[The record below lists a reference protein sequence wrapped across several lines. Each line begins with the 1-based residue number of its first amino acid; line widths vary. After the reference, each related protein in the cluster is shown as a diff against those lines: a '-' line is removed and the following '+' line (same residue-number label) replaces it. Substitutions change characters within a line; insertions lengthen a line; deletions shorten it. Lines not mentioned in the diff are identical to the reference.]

1 MDKYEYKLKLEQLKN
16 LVEEKDY
23 KTAAEIAD
31 TINWRKVKSSSTLCM
46 VGEIYD
52 RNKQYENS
60 RDILLMAY
68 DRATVGRNIIYRLAL
83 VSLKMGRL
91 EEAKEY
97 YDEFLEIA
105 PYDNLKYV
113 LRYQIAK
120 IEGASLEEQIA
131 ILEEFK
137 SREYMEE
144 WAFELAYLYH
154 RSGNG
159 GKCVEVCDELV
170 LWFGDGKYVEKALE
184 LKMLYQPLNKE
195 QEEKYREFKTH
206 QDGGLEV
213 QPAELME
220 SGKII
225 QDTVR
230 IPDLTASSGRF
241 NTLNLQE
248 ELAKGM
254 QQIME
259 ADTKETLSDTMDNI
273 KKIVD
278 EIPYLK
284 VPQEEGEGKAEE
296 ERYGHIETD
305 EEIDDSLETDFQELL
320 AEDWDG
326 QISFAVPGGDWW
338 EPQVNGQIR
347 IEEVLAE
354 WEKTKHAAE
363 AAMAV
368 AQQRKLESA
377 KARALQEAEELME
390 RLNQIIPKL
399 NAGITPQELLAER
412 YLQNAQL
419 EGAYAGEFS
428 PEDAGM
434 EDMGGGMGAQ
444 ADGMPGMPAGIDPAT
459 GMPLEG
465 MAGMEGMPMG
475 IDPATG
481 MPLEGMAGMEGT
493 PMGIDPATGMPLEGM
508 AGMEGTPMGIDPA
521 TGMPLE
527 GMAGMPEVP
536 AGIDPATGMPL
547 EGMVHPS
554 AGNPQMEETGWG
566 GYPANLM
573 GAYPENPFLGN
584 GRSGIQQFRGNN
596 FGELAMQMSQ
606 TGRFE
611 QDIYGMSA
619 MDTIMPGPDRFQ
631 TGQLMPEVPQTGQA
645 GSGMFQEGYPMP
657 EPLQSQGEL
666 EIGQGEPEL
675 FQTGWEESETFQ
687 AGQPMPEVPK
697 AEEPILEAPP
707 TGQPELELPQAEGSI
722 LEAPPTG
729 QPMPEAP
736 QAEEPILEASQTG
749 QPEQELPQSGQE
761 WEISQTGQPMPE
773 PEEFMDLSGQGAQ
786 GQPVGTMPETGAQG
800 ISQTTGSMPEAGI
813 QGISQTT
820 GSMQQPDGTVIPQI
834 TKPLQEVP
842 QAASP
847 MQGMYTQGIG
857 PMQRPYPRRMPQ
869 VTAPM
874 QGGNPQG
881 MPQATAPMQG
891 GYPQGMPQATV
902 PMQGGYPQG
911 MPQGTGWAQ
920 GMPQRT
926 GPIQGMYAQGI
937 PQGAG
942 SIQCPVG
949 TGIPQATAPIQGE
962 YPQGAGWAQGAYPQR
977 MPQAE
982 LPAQDMAAAG
992 ELSQEAPRTEEMQ
1005 NASRP
1010 TPQWEGEGQAG
1021 SGEPEG
1027 QQAQEPPKPK
1037 KKDAEEYL
1045 ESVFQAAKA
1054 SREEKNQVSTPVLE
1068 SEPKPDPSGAGQDLD
1083 GMGMGTA
1090 PMKAG
1095 WNSPGAGVP
1104 KAPQRPQEAFAM
1116 PEIEVLPEQET
1127 GRKLTEEEREIFS
1140 YFVPVNGMEQQLCQV
1155 LEGALHRRGKNSTS
1169 ATGNILIMG
1178 GRGSGKTVLAT
1189 DLIKVLQKK
1198 DGPTPGKVGKITGD
1212 SLNQK
1217 DLSQLLKK
1225 VAGGYLII
1233 EKAGELTQETVTRLS
1248 LLMEQNTE
1256 GLLFLLEDTRKGIEK
1271 ALGMDLNFAKKF
1283 TERIKI
1289 PVFTSDELV
1298 EFAKA
1303 YADEQECEIDDMG
1316 ILALYNRISNIQ
1328 KLDEATTLSEVK
1340 EIVDLAISSA
1350 ERGGLKKLFGGKK
1363 FSPEGYLYLREK
1375 DFEE

>member
-481 MPLEGMAGMEGT
+481 MPLEGMAGM
-493 PMGIDPATGMPLEGM
+493 
-508 AGMEGTPMGIDPA
+508 
-521 TGMPLE
+521 
-527 GMAGMPEVP
+527 PEVP

-573 GAYPENPFLGN
+573 GAYPESPFLGN

-611 QDIYGMSA
+611 QDLYGMSA
-619 MDTIMPGPDRFQ
+619 MDTIMPGSDRFQ

-687 AGQPMPEVPK
+687 AGQPMPEAPQ

-761 WEISQTGQPMPE
+761 WEISQTGQPMPD

-786 GQPVGTMPETGAQG
+786 SQTVGTMPETGAQG

-813 QGISQTT
+813 QGISQATGAMPDPDVQGISQTT
-820 GSMQQPDGTVIPQI
+820 GPMQQPDGTVIPQI

-847 MQGMYTQGIG
+847 MQGMYAQGTG
-857 PMQRPYPRRMPQ
+857 PMQRPYPQRMPQ
-869 VTAPM
+869 V
-874 QGGNPQG
+874 
-881 MPQATAPMQG
+881 TAPMQG
-891 GYPQGMPQATV
+891 GYPQGMPQVAA

-911 MPQGTGWAQ
+911 MPQGTAWAQ
-920 GMPQRT
+920 RMPQRT

-942 SIQCPVG
+942 SIQRPVG

-982 LPAQDMAAAG
+982 LPAQGMAAEG
-992 ELSQEAPRTEEMQ
+992 ELSQEAPRTEEAQ
-1005 NASRP
+1005 NASQP

-1027 QQAQEPPKPK
+1027 QQAQKPPKPK

-1068 SEPKPDPSGAGQDLD
+1068 SEPKPEPSGAGHDLD
-1083 GMGMGTA
+1083 GIGMGTA

-1169 ATGNILIMG
+1169 ATGYILIMG

>member
-368 AQQRKLESA
+368 AQKRKLESA

-465 MAGMEGMPMG
+465 MAGMEGM
-475 IDPATG
+475 
-481 MPLEGMAGMEGT
+481 
-493 PMGIDPATGMPLEGM
+493 
-508 AGMEGTPMGIDPA
+508 PMGIDPA

-687 AGQPMPEVPK
+687 A
-697 AEEPILEAPP
+697 
-707 TGQPELELPQAEGSI
+707 
-722 LEAPPTG
+722 G

-926 GPIQGMYAQGI
+926 GPIQGIYAQGI

-1068 SEPKPDPSGAGQDLD
+1068 SEPKPEPSGAGHDLD
-1083 GMGMGTA
+1083 GIGMGTA
-1090 PMKAG
+1090 PMKPG

>member
-481 MPLEGMAGMEGT
+481 MPLEGMAGM
-493 PMGIDPATGMPLEGM
+493 
-508 AGMEGTPMGIDPA
+508 
-521 TGMPLE
+521 
-527 GMAGMPEVP
+527 PEVP

-707 TGQPELELPQAEGSI
+707 TGQPELELPKAEGSI

-891 GYPQGMPQATV
+891 GYPQGMPQ
-902 PMQGGYPQG
+902 
-911 MPQGTGWAQ
+911 GTGWAQ

-1068 SEPKPDPSGAGQDLD
+1068 SEPKPEPSGAGHDLD
-1083 GMGMGTA
+1083 GIGMGTA
-1090 PMKAG
+1090 PMKPG

>member
-1 MDKYEYKLKLEQLKN
+1 
-16 LVEEKDY
+16 
-23 KTAAEIAD
+23 
-31 TINWRKVKSSSTLCM
+31 
-46 VGEIYD
+46 
-52 RNKQYENS
+52 
-60 RDILLMAY
+60 
-68 DRATVGRNIIYRLAL
+68 
-83 VSLKMGRL
+83 
-91 EEAKEY
+91 
-97 YDEFLEIA
+97 
-105 PYDNLKYV
+105 
-113 LRYQIAK
+113 
-120 IEGASLEEQIA
+120 
-131 ILEEFK
+131 
-137 SREYMEE
+137 
-144 WAFELAYLYH
+144 
-154 RSGNG
+154 
-159 GKCVEVCDELV
+159 
-170 LWFGDGKYVEKALE
+170 
-184 LKMLYQPLNKE
+184 
-195 QEEKYREFKTH
+195 
-206 QDGGLEV
+206 
-213 QPAELME
+213 
-220 SGKII
+220 
-225 QDTVR
+225 
-230 IPDLTASSGRF
+230 
-241 NTLNLQE
+241 
-248 ELAKGM
+248 
-254 QQIME
+254 
-259 ADTKETLSDTMDNI
+259 
-273 KKIVD
+273 
-278 EIPYLK
+278 
-284 VPQEEGEGKAEE
+284 
-296 ERYGHIETD
+296 
-305 EEIDDSLETDFQELL
+305 
-320 AEDWDG
+320 
-326 QISFAVPGGDWW
+326 
-338 EPQVNGQIR
+338 
-347 IEEVLAE
+347 
-354 WEKTKHAAE
+354 
-363 AAMAV
+363 
-368 AQQRKLESA
+368 
-377 KARALQEAEELME
+377 
-390 RLNQIIPKL
+390 
-399 NAGITPQELLAER
+399 
-412 YLQNAQL
+412 
-419 EGAYAGEFS
+419 
-428 PEDAGM
+428 
-434 EDMGGGMGAQ
+434 
-444 ADGMPGMPAGIDPAT
+444 
-459 GMPLEG
+459 
-465 MAGMEGMPMG
+465 
-475 IDPATG
+475 
-481 MPLEGMAGMEGT
+481 
-493 PMGIDPATGMPLEGM
+493 
-508 AGMEGTPMGIDPA
+508 
-521 TGMPLE
+521 
-527 GMAGMPEVP
+527 
-536 AGIDPATGMPL
+536 
-547 EGMVHPS
+547 
-554 AGNPQMEETGWG
+554 
-566 GYPANLM
+566 
-573 GAYPENPFLGN
+573 
-584 GRSGIQQFRGNN
+584 
-596 FGELAMQMSQ
+596 
-606 TGRFE
+606 
-611 QDIYGMSA
+611 
-619 MDTIMPGPDRFQ
+619 
-631 TGQLMPEVPQTGQA
+631 MPEVPQTGQA

-697 AEEPILEAPP
+697 
-707 TGQPELELPQAEGSI
+707 
-722 LEAPPTG
+722 
-729 QPMPEAP
+729 
-736 QAEEPILEASQTG
+736 AEEPILEASQTG

-926 GPIQGMYAQGI
+926 GPIQGIYAQGI

>member
-368 AQQRKLESA
+368 AQKRKLESA

-465 MAGMEGMPMG
+465 MAGMEGM
-475 IDPATG
+475 
-481 MPLEGMAGMEGT
+481 
-493 PMGIDPATGMPLEGM
+493 
-508 AGMEGTPMGIDPA
+508 PMGIDPA

-707 TGQPELELPQAEGSI
+707 TGQPELELPKAEGSI

-891 GYPQGMPQATV
+891 GYPQGMPQ
-902 PMQGGYPQG
+902 
-911 MPQGTGWAQ
+911 GTGWAQ

-926 GPIQGMYAQGI
+926 GPIQGIYAQGI

-1068 SEPKPDPSGAGQDLD
+1068 SEPKPEPSGAGQDLD
-1083 GMGMGTA
+1083 GIGMGTA
-1090 PMKAG
+1090 PMKPG